1 MHILGQIF
9 YMLYRTLF
17 LSVQEKDWCKLTCKA
32 DSSPSHFY
40 RLNIKV
46 IDGTKCRPDHND
58 ICVDGKCRVSIC
70 SPVFL
75 AMWDFQINFI
85 FLWGGE
91 VEESS
96 KYSLNPLPQRDAF

>member
-1 MHILGQIF
+1 MFKIIVLNFEKAICTYSICFNIQHIGDTVF
-9 YMLYRTLF
+9 F

-70 SPVFL
+70 SPIFL
-75 AMWDFQINFI
+75 AT
-85 FLWGGE
+85 
-91 VEESS
+91 
-96 KYSLNPLPQRDAF
+96 